1 MVLNETMHKKTSK
14 YLIFLQN
21 TLTLPQRNTI
31 MDIEALTQEAVG
43 LLERMVSLPSVSREE
58 KEVADLLENFMKERG
73 KTPHRTGH
81 NLWCISP
88 FYRTGRPTLL
98 LNAHID
104 TVKPAASWTRDPFRP
119 TREGERIYGLG
130 TNDDGASVVALWQA
144 FCTLSGKE
152 QPYNLI
158 FLASCEEEVS
168 GKNGIESALPLLP
181 HIDLALV
188 GEPTGMQPAI
198 AEKGLMVLDCVSTGK
213 AGHAARN
220 EGINAITLAM
230 KDIEWFNTYQF
241 PEKSDFLG
249 PVKMSVTIIHAGTQ
263 HNVVPDRCEFTVDI
277 RTNEF
282 YPNEKLF
289 ELIKSQVGCEI
300 KARSFRLNSTRT
312 DLQHPFV
319 RRAVMMGKEPFGS
332 PTLSDQALM
341 HFPSVKIGPGNSAR
355 SHAADEYIGLM
366 EIREA
371 IDMYIKLLD
380 QLTIDN

>member
-1 MVLNETMHKKTSK
+1 M
-14 YLIFLQN
+14 
-21 TLTLPQRNTI
+21 
-31 MDIEALTQEAVG
+31 
-43 LLERMVSLPSVSREE
+43 
-58 KEVADLLENFMKERG
+58 
-73 KTPHRTGH
+73 
-81 NLWCISP
+81 
-88 FYRTGRPTLL
+88 
-98 LNAHID
+98 
-104 TVKPAASWTRDPFRP
+104 
-119 TREGERIYGLG
+119 
-130 TNDDGASVVALWQA
+130 
-144 FCTLSGKE
+144 LSGKE

-168 GKNGIESALPLLP
+168 GKNGLESALADLP
-181 HIDLALV
+181 PIAFAVV
-188 GEPTGMQPAI
+188 GEPTGMQPAV

-300 KARSFRLNSTRT
+300 KARSFRLNSTRA

>member
-188 GEPTGMQPAI
+188 RHAT
-198 AEKGLMVLDCVSTGK
+198 KGKT
-213 AGHAARN
+213 
-220 EGINAITLAM
+220 
-230 KDIEWFNTYQF
+230 
-241 PEKSDFLG
+241 P
-249 PVKMSVTIIHAGTQ
+249 
-263 HNVVPDRCEFTVDI
+263 FTK
-277 RTNEF
+277 
-282 YPNEKLF
+282 P
-289 ELIKSQVGCEI
+289 
-300 KARSFRLNSTRT
+300 
-312 DLQHPFV
+312 
-319 RRAVMMGKEPFGS
+319 
-332 PTLSDQALM
+332 
-341 HFPSVKIGPGNSAR
+341 
-355 SHAADEYIGLM
+355 
-366 EIREA
+366 
-371 IDMYIKLLD
+371 
-380 QLTIDN
+380 